1 MPVWTRRSRQRY
13 YYVLTKHTQKGHLPA
28 LAANPRRIR
37 IPVAFP
43 SHCCSSP
50 PPPTQTLA
58 ELCWCIFPCLPS
70 CRAAAHSS
78 KRRAAAALQ
87 ATQLRSISITFQI
100 SEFGHRIVFP
110 VTELR
115 GIYLPITH
123 AAAPPLPRVRSPS
136 WAPVTTAPVA
146 LKTQLRIRSSL
157 RRKSVERNL
166 LHVAMKLRTE
176 SFGVGIYWAVKTCF
190 TCEIAVLDG
199 NFEHKIL
206 IFRENPFHV
215 TILTFSDL

>member
-1 MPVWTRRSRQRY
+1 MCHFSSCDICTLAQTHPKLVKASAKISACKIMRVCTHNYTYRYMNHACVWTRRSRQHY

-50 PPPTQTLA
+50 PPPTQTL
-58 ELCWCIFPCLPS
+58 PS

-78 KRRAAAALQ
+78 KRGAAAALQ

-123 AAAPPLPRVRSPS
+123 AALSTLSGGIGNRA
-136 WAPVTTAPVA
+136 
-146 LKTQLRIRSSL
+146 
-157 RRKSVERNL
+157 VE
-166 LHVAMKLRTE
+166 
-176 SFGVGIYWAVKTCF
+176 FQ
-190 TCEIAVLDG
+190 
-199 NFEHKIL
+199 L
-206 IFRENPFHV
+206 IFQFNLF
-215 TILTFSDL
+215 

>member
-1 MPVWTRRSRQRY
+1 MRVCTHNYTYRYMNHACVWTRRSRQHY

-43 SHCCSSP
+43 SHCSSP
-50 PPPTQTLA
+50 PPPTQT
-58 ELCWCIFPCLPS
+58 LPS

-78 KRRAAAALQ
+78 KRGAAAALQ

-123 AAAPPLPRVRSPS
+123 AAAPPLTRVISPA
-136 WAPVTTAPVA
+136 WAPVTTAPVV
-146 LKTQLRIRSSL
+146 LKTQLRIRNSV
-157 RRKSVERNL
+157 RRGIGNRAVE
-166 LHVAMKLRTE
+166 
-176 SFGVGIYWAVKTCF
+176 FQ
-190 TCEIAVLDG
+190 
-199 NFEHKIL
+199 L
-206 IFRENPFHV
+206 IFQFNLF
-215 TILTFSDL
+215 